1 MGKSSDVPAPD
12 PRLID
17 AQIESLGRQNS
28 LIDQIIR
35 NSEEM
40 QPIQRE
46 QMEFGLAA
54 QRRAFEQSQ
63 ADREW
68 MLGRRG
74 QLSGLQDQLVRDART
89 FNTEARREQL
99 AGEALGDVNQ
109 AFGSA
114 RDQGMRSMTRMG
126 INPND
131 GRMAAFNQQTNNQQA
146 LAMATAANK
155 VRQAARQEGYA
166 LTDRAT
172 NALAGYPAMGMQATG
187 QAAGFGTAG
196 LGLANQGLA
205 GMNSGYGLGMQ
216 GANAMGNSAAN
227 MYGTQANAYNNSQ
240 QNDPFASIVG
250 AGLGM
255 FMRSDYMRDFMRSDR
270 RLKTNIVQVGVHED
284 TGLTLYE
291 FSYTDAPQR
300 RFVGVMADE
309 VLRYDPGAIVYDAEG
324 YAAVDYGRLGIQL
337 QEVK

>member
-12 PRLID
+12 PRLVE
-17 AQIESLGRQNS
+17 AQISSIERQNT
-28 LIDQIIR
+28 LIDQIVR
-35 NSEEM
+35 NSDEM
-40 QPIQRE
+40 LPLQRE
-46 QMEFGLAA
+46 QMQFGLAA
-54 QRRAFEQSQ
+54 QQQAFEDARS
-63 ADREW
+63 DRDW
-68 MLGRRG
+68 MLNRRG
-74 QLSGLQDQLVRDART
+74 ALSGLQDRLVQDAAT
-89 FNTEARREQL
+89 FNTEDRREQL

-131 GRMAAFNQQTNNQQA
+131 GRMAAFNQQHGSNQA
-146 LAMATAANK
+146 LATATAANK
-155 VRQAARQEGYA
+155 VRQAARMEGYQ

-187 QAAGFGTAG
+187 QAAGFGAAG

-205 GMNSGYGLGMQ
+205 GMNSGYGAGLQ
-216 GANAMGNSAAN
+216 GAGQVGQNATSA
-227 MYGTQANAYNNSQ
+227 YGAQANAYNNSQ
-240 QNDPFASIVG
+240 QDDPFASIVG
-250 AGLGM
+250 AGLGALI
-255 FMRSDYMRDFMRSDR
+255 RSDR

-324 YAAVDYGRLGIQL
+324 YAAVDYARLGIDFK
-337 QEVK
+337 EVV